1 MQSGILMNNV
11 ISCSCVDATEVY
23 MVLYQWGRRRIV
35 TFEEPFEEPFEELFM
50 ESLESRRR
58 AVVSTNIRDP
68 TAPIISDTT

>member
-35 TFEEPFEEPFEELFM
+35 TFEEPFEELFM